1 MTTCFVAQ
9 VASFG
14 TGPLSSANVTN
25 LSMLIKPKKV
35 AAKSVNPSPYA
46 NLKSCQNGPTT
57 VHFR

>member
-14 TGPLSSANVTN
+14 AGPLSSANVTN

-35 AAKSVNPSPYA
+35 AAKWVNPSSYA